1 MSIASPT
8 IGGEGQERTVPVW
21 DPIARAF
28 HWTLVL
34 AFAVAYLSGDE
45 ALALHVWAGY
55 AVGGL
60 VLSRVVWG
68 FVGPRH
74 ARFSDFVCGP
84 LAAWGYLVDLLRF
97 RARRHLGHSPAGG
110 AMVLALLAGLALT
123 VGTGLQLYAVEKHAG
138 PLATLAAAPA
148 PVPVGS
154 AAAEEEA
161 AENGA
166 GEGREGGA
174 SVWGGLHELLANLVL
189 ALVVLHVGGVALASV
204 AHRENLVRAMVT
216 GRKRAA

>member
-1 MSIASPT
+1 MGIASPT
-8 IGGEGQERTVPVW
+8 IGAGDQERTVPVW
-21 DPIARAF
+21 DPLVRAF

-34 AFAVAYLSGDE
+34 AFTVAYLSGDE

-60 VLSRVVWG
+60 VLLRVVWG

-84 LAAWGYLVDLLRF
+84 LAAWGYFVGLFRF

-123 VGTGLQLYAVEKHAG
+123 VGSGLQLYAVEKHAG
-138 PLATLAAAPA
+138 PLAALPATSAPA
-148 PVPVGS
+148 LVGT
-154 AAAEEEA
+154 AAAEEATED
-161 AENGA
+161 GT
-166 GEGREGGA
+166 GEGREAGKGA
-174 SVWGGLHELLANLVL
+174 WGGLHELLADLVL

-216 GRKRAA
+216 GRKRAV